1 MLVILHQSFFRG
13 LSSWEMIVAP
23 KRILYI
29 EDNIEMISLTRI
41 FLRQKGFEVLG
52 ALGGEQGLQTIKQEK
67 PDLVLLDLVM
77 PGMSGWEVYEKMRAD
92 DDMARIPVII
102 VSASP
107 REVESRSKWRNM
119 GSVADFI
126 AKPFAPRI
134 LVESIK
140 RVFARLDGPET
151 RFA

>member
-1 MLVILHQSFFRG
+1 MLVRLLQSFLYRFV
-13 LSSWEMIVAP
+13 IVSP

-29 EDNIEMISLTRI
+29 EDKIEMISLTRI

-52 ALGGEQGLQTIKQEK
+52 AVGGEQGLKTIKQEK

-77 PGMSGWEVYEKMRAD
+77 PGMSGWQVYEKMQAD

-107 REVESRSKWRNM
+107 QEVETQLKSQSMSNI
-119 GSVADFI
+119 VDYI
-126 AKPFAPRI
+126 VKPFAPRT
-134 LVESIK
+134 LVDSIK
-140 RVFARLDGPET
+140 RVFARLDGPQ
-151 RFA
+151 FA